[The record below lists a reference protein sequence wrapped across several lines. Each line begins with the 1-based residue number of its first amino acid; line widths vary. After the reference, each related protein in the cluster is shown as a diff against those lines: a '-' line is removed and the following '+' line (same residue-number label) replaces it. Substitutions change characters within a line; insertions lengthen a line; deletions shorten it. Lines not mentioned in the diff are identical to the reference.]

1 MKYLLFIAFSKIPF
15 SMKAINVFHCLSEN
29 DRLKGITI
37 LRFQTSGWFKFKAV
51 HATRGVSAKIQ
62 RLSSL
67 LIAKLKNRRIIK
79 LIQQGVTFCSLN
91 IPLNLKMH
99 EMSNIFREGKELI
112 VRTEK
117 FPYPSSEAASLSCL
131 NLQSGLVQALP
142 YLQARPDDGT
152 TVGFSSGF
160 GGSSNWKKKARALT
174 PRLICAFAFSFVFL
188 FTIWEPRPSYRWEF
202 TASVL
207 LQRCQP
213 SLILRR
219 ESGHRES
226 WILD

>member
-1 MKYLLFIAFSKIPF
+1 M
-15 SMKAINVFHCLSEN
+15 
-29 DRLKGITI
+29 
-37 LRFQTSGWFKFKAV
+37 
-51 HATRGVSAKIQ
+51 
-62 RLSSL
+62 
-67 LIAKLKNRRIIK
+67 IK

-99 EMSNIFREGKELI
+99 EMSNICREGKELI

-207 LQRCQP
+207 LQKSPAKPDSQTRIR
-213 SLILRR
+213 SSWVLN
-219 ESGHRES
+219 SGLEMSSHINLLLQSPKVNFFRVFHATVEC
-226 WILD
+226 